1 MVDRQRG
8 DIVFVTSD
16 VVRLPRTY
24 MAAYVTS
31 KNALEGLARA
41 MQMELEGTGVRV
53 GIVRPG
59 PSATEQGNAWPP
71 EVVDEVLA
79 DWGRW
84 GIMRHAGYLRPSDVA
99 AAVLAVVSTRSEE
112 HTSELQS
119 LMRISYAVFCLKK

>member
-59 PSATEQGNAWPP
+59 PSAPEQGNARPP
-71 EVVDEVLA
+71 EVVDERAA

-84 GIMRHAGYLRPSDVA
+84 G
-99 AAVLAVVSTRSEE
+99 
-112 HTSELQS
+112 
-119 LMRISYAVFCLKK
+119 LMRPAAPPIGGGPVW

>member
-1 MVDRQRG
+1 
-8 DIVFVTSD
+8 
-16 VVRLPRTY
+16 
-24 MAAYVTS
+24 
-31 KNALEGLARA
+31 

-99 AAVLAVVSTRSEE
+99 AAVLAVVSEVVWCPANIIEMNMPVTMSAPKVDRKSTCMNSR
-112 HTSELQS
+112 H
-119 LMRISYAVFCLKK
+119 